1 MNKSKFNNKKKFMR
15 VKLKGNSRKKQNH
28 KEIIKNK
35 ILRIKLN

>member
-1 MNKSKFNNKKKFMR
+1 MNKNKFNNKKKFMI